1 MGRKKRRTRRYQNG
15 SLCESPDGKRWIV
28 KFYYAPGK
36 QTTKTLG
43 PKSQI
48 SRRQAEM
55 MREELVR
62 PLNQSP
68 FRSLGEDTFAYFVED
83 VFLPM
88 KRESGEWR
96 ENTEKE
102 SSREIRAH
110 LVPDLGDVQFEE
122 LTPALLR
129 AILKKKA
136 EQGLRRQTLNHLKGY
151 LTDICKS
158 AVAEGYLPNNISEG
172 LKAPVKLAKPADA
185 KLFVCLEQ
193 YAEAWKLLTE
203 RERLCFDLVMFAG
216 MRESEVFALWCGDV
230 NGEGIQIDRSWY
242 KGRYEP
248 PKTPKSQRTVGVPD
262 EILERLKSWI
272 SRLAVDGP
280 QDCVF
285 PSTTLV
291 TPIWPESVLRNYV
304 RPKLRP
310 ADLAWINFAVLRR
323 SHSTLHKQRNSDL
336 KIIAEEQG
344 HGMRTHLDSYVQSAV
359 AERKAEAAK
368 LYADFTGVLNKQ
380 G

>member
-1 MGRKKRRTRRYQNG
+1 MGRKRRSRRFQHG

-43 PKSQI
+43 SKSQI
-48 SRRQAEM
+48 NRKQAEM
-55 MREELVR
+55 MREELVK

-68 FRSLGEDTFAYFVED
+68 FRSLGDDTFQSFVED

-102 SSREIRAH
+102 SSREIRLH
-110 LVPDLGDVQFEE
+110 LIPELGEVQFCE

-129 AILKKKA
+129 ALLKKKA
-136 EQGLRRQTLNHLKGY
+136 EQGLRRETLNHLKGY
-151 LTDICKS
+151 LTEISKR
-158 AVAEGYLPNNISEG
+158 AVAEGYLQNNISEG
-172 LKAPVKLAKPADA
+172 LKAPVKLARQSAA
-185 KLFVCLEQ
+185 KLTVGLEQ
-193 YAEAWKLLTE
+193 YAAAWNRLDE

-216 MRESEVFALWCGDV
+216 MRESEVFALWCG
-230 NGEGIQIDRSWY
+230 NIGEEGIEIERSWY

-248 PKTPKSQRTVGVPD
+248 PKTEKSQRTVGVPD
-262 EILERLKSWI
+262 EIMERLKFWI
-272 SRLAVDGP
+272 ARLPVHGP
-280 QDCVF
+280 TDCVF

-310 ADLAWINFAVLRR
+310 AGLGWINFAIIRR

-336 KIIAEEQG
+336 KIIADQQG
-344 HGMRTHLDSYVQSAV
+344 HGMRTHLDKYVQSGV

-368 LYADFTGVLNKQ
+368 LYADFTGVLHKQ

>member
-1 MGRKKRRTRRYQNG
+1 MGKKRRSRRYQYG
-15 SLCESPDGKRWIV
+15 SLCESPDRKRWIV

-36 QTTKTLG
+36 QTTRTLG
-43 PKSQI
+43 PKTQI
-48 SRRQAEM
+48 SRGQAEM

-68 FRSLGEDTFAYFVED
+68 FRSLGEDNFGNFVED

-110 LVPDLGDVQFEE
+110 LVPELGDVQFEE

-129 AILKKKA
+129 AVLKKKA

-151 LTDICKS
+151 LTDICKT
-158 AVAEGYLPNNISEG
+158 AVAEGYLQNNISER

-193 YAEAWKLLTE
+193 YAHARKLLSE

-216 MRESEVFALWCGDV
+216 MR
-230 NGEGIQIDRSWY
+230 
-242 KGRYEP
+242 
-248 PKTPKSQRTVGVPD
+248 
-262 EILERLKSWI
+262 
-272 SRLAVDGP
+272 
-280 QDCVF
+280 
-285 PSTTLV
+285 
-291 TPIWPESVLRNYV
+291 
-304 RPKLRP
+304 
-310 ADLAWINFAVLRR
+310 
-323 SHSTLHKQRNSDL
+323 
-336 KIIAEEQG
+336 
-344 HGMRTHLDSYVQSAV
+344 
-359 AERKAEAAK
+359 
-368 LYADFTGVLNKQ
+368 
-380 G
+380 

>member
-1 MGRKKRRTRRYQNG
+1 MAKKRRSRRFQYG

-43 PKSQI
+43 PKTQI
-48 SRRQAEM
+48 TRRQAEM
-55 MREELVR
+55 MRDELVR
-62 PLNQSP
+62 PLNESP
-68 FRSLGEDTFAYFVED
+68 FRSLGNDTFEKFVED

-102 SSREIRAH
+102 STREIRLH
-110 LVPDLGDVQFEE
+110 LVSELGDVQFEE

-129 AILKKKA
+129 AVLKKKA

-151 LTDICKS
+151 LTDICKR
-158 AVAEGYLPNNISEG
+158 ATAEGYLETNVSEG
-172 LKAPVKLAKPADA
+172 LRAPFKLAKPADA
-185 KLFVCLEQ
+185 KLTAGLEE
-193 YAEAWKLLTE
+193 YAEAWKLLGE

-216 MRESEVFALWCGDV
+216 MRESEVFGLWCGDV
-230 NGEGIQIDRSWY
+230 REDGIQIERSWY
-242 KGRYEP
+242 KGRYEA
-248 PKTPKSQRTVGVPD
+248 PKTPKSERTVGVPD
-262 EILERLKSWI
+262 EILERLTGWI
-272 SRLAVDGP
+272 AKLPVNGP
-280 QDCVF
+280 GDCVF
-285 PSTTLV
+285 PSAKLV
-291 TPIWPESVLRNYV
+291 TPIWPESVLRDYV

-310 ADLAWINFAVLRR
+310 VELGWINFAVLRR

-336 KIIAEEQG
+336 KIIADQQG
-344 HGMRTHLDSYVQSAV
+344 HGMRTHLDKYVQSGV

-368 LYADFTGVLNKQ
+368 LYADFNGVLHKQ

>member
-1 MGRKKRRTRRYQNG
+1 MGTKRRSRRYQHG
-15 SLCESPDGKRWIV
+15 SLCESPDRRRWIV

-36 QTTKTLG
+36 QTTRTLG
-43 PKSQI
+43 SKEQI

-68 FRSLGEDTFAYFVED
+68 FRSLAEETFETFVED

-96 ENTEKE
+96 QNTEKE
-102 SSREIRAH
+102 SSREIRGH
-110 LVPDLGDVQFEE
+110 LLPELGEVPFEE
-122 LTPALLR
+122 LSPALLR
-129 AILKKKA
+129 ALLKQKA
-136 EQGLRRQTLNHLKGY
+136 EQGLRRQTLNHLRGY
-151 LTDICKS
+151 LTDICKC
-158 AVAEGYLPNNISEG
+158 AVAEGYLKTNVSEG
-172 LKAPVKLAKPADA
+172 LKAPVKLVQPPDA
-185 KLFVCLEQ
+185 KLVVGLEQ
-193 YAEAWKLLTE
+193 YADAWKLLAE

-216 MRESEVFALWCGDV
+216 MRESEVFALWCGDIH
-230 NGEGIQIDRSWY
+230 GQGIQIERSFY
-242 KGRYEP
+242 KGRYEA

-262 EILERLKSWI
+262 EIMQRLKTWTSKLPV
-272 SRLAVDGP
+272 SGAK
-280 QDCVF
+280 DCVF

-291 TPIWPESVLRNYV
+291 TPIWPESVLRKHV

-310 ADLAWINFAVLRR
+310 ANLGWINFAVLRR

-336 KIIAEEQG
+336 KIIADQQG
-344 HGMRTHLDSYVQSAV
+344 HGMRTHLDNYVQSAV
-359 AERKAEAAK
+359 AERKAEAEK
-368 LYADFTGVLNKQ
+368 LFADFVGVLHKR

>member
-1 MGRKKRRTRRYQNG
+1 MGKKRRSRRFQHG

-43 PKSQI
+43 PKTQI

-68 FRSLGEDTFAYFVED
+68 FRGLGEDTLENFVED

-102 SSREIRAH
+102 SSREIRLH
-110 LVPDLGDVQFEE
+110 LIPDLGEVQFEE

-129 AILKKKA
+129 ALLKKKA

-151 LTDICKS
+151 LTDICKC
-158 AVAEGYLPNNISEG
+158 AVSEGYLQNNISEG
-172 LKAPVKLAKPADA
+172 LKAPVKLASPSDV
-185 KLFVCLEQ
+185 KLTLRLEQ
-193 YAEAWKLLTE
+193 YAEAWRLLEE

-216 MRESEVFALWCGDV
+216 MRESEVFALWCGDIKE
-230 NGEGIQIDRSWY
+230 EGIEIERSWY

-248 PKTPKSQRTVGVPD
+248 PKTPKSQRIVGVPD
-262 EILERLKSWI
+262 EILERVRSWVAM
-272 SRLAVDGP
+272 LPVNGP
-280 QDCVF
+280 KDCVF
-285 PSTTLV
+285 PSTKFV

-310 ADLAWINFAVLRR
+310 AQLGWINFAVLRR
-323 SHSTLHKQRNSDL
+323 SHSTLHKQRKSDL
-336 KIIAEEQG
+336 KIIADQQG
-344 HGMRTHLDSYVQSAV
+344 HGMRTHLDSYVQSGV
-359 AERKAEAAK
+359 TERKAEAAK
-368 LYADFTGVLNKQ
+368 LYVDFTTVLHKR

>member
-1 MGRKKRRTRRYQNG
+1 MGKKRRSRRFQHG
-15 SLCESPDGKRWIV
+15 SLCDSPDGKRWIV

-43 PKSQI
+43 PKTQI

-68 FRSLGEDTFAYFVED
+68 FRGLGEDTFENFVEN

-102 SSREIRAH
+102 SSREIRLH
-110 LVPDLGDVQFEE
+110 LIPELGEVPFDE

-129 AILKKKA
+129 ALLKKKA
-136 EQGLRRQTLNHLKGY
+136 EQGLRRQALNHLKGY
-151 LTDICKS
+151 LTDICKC
-158 AVAEGYLPNNISEG
+158 AVSEGYLQNTISEG
-172 LKAPVKLAKPADA
+172 LKAPVKLARPSDI
-185 KLFVCLEQ
+185 KLTVRLEQ
-193 YAEAWKLLTE
+193 YAEAWELLGE

-216 MRESEVFALWCGDV
+216 MRESEVFALWCGDIKE
-230 NGEGIQIDRSWY
+230 EGIEIERSWY

-248 PKTPKSQRTVGVPD
+248 PKTPKSQRIVGVPD
-262 EILERLKSWI
+262 EILERVTSWVAA
-272 SRLAVDGP
+272 LPVHGP
-280 QDCVF
+280 KDCIF
-285 PSTTLV
+285 PSTKLV
-291 TPIWPESVLRNYV
+291 TPIWPESVLRLYV
-304 RPKLRP
+304 RPKLQP
-310 ADLAWINFAVLRR
+310 AKLDWINFAVLRR

-336 KIIAEEQG
+336 KIIADQQG
-344 HGMRTHLDSYVQSAV
+344 HGMRTHLDSYVQSGV
-359 AERKAEAAK
+359 TERKAEAAK
-368 LYADFTGVLNKQ
+368 LYADFTGVLNKR